1 MARPADPHALRTPG
15 GASTAANPSAGTR
28 ALQALER
35 LLDVQRAALIAGDLT
50 ALETT
55 TQQLAALLAD
65 AAWQRDAACGP
76 AAPALRQAI
85 GNARASAALA
95 ARGESHALRALTAL
109 TGRDPLYTAR
119 GARGTA
125 RPPGPRRFVSA

>member
-1 MARPADPHALRTPG
+1 MARSPAPQAHRTPG

-28 ALQALER
+28 AVQALQR
-35 LLDVQRAALIAGDLT
+35 LLDSQRTAIVAGDLA

-65 AAWQRDAACGP
+65 VAWQRDAARSP
-76 AAPALRQAI
+76 AAPALRRAI
-85 GNARASAALA
+85 GGARASAALA

-125 RPPGPRRFVSA
+125 RPPGQRRFVSA